1 MTTDT
6 HHDRKDTCPFVA
18 ELAVIKH
25 ESAEHAKRLDL
36 HNHELRASAVDRAE
50 MKAALAHIT
59 KSLDAMSAR
68 VVGGVKH
75 HLENGTGA
83 AIAQQ
88 VAEIIMRGGKIEPRP
103 LIPGVSVKE
112 AVLALT
118 GFAAALIAVAA
129 YVGGFTP

>member
-6 HHDRKDTCPFVA
+6 HHDRKGACPFVA
-18 ELAVIKH
+18 ELAVVKH
-25 ESAEHAKRLDL
+25 ESAEHGKRLDL
-36 HNHELRASAVDRAE
+36 HNHELRVSAVDRAE
-50 MKAALAHIT
+50 IKATLAHII

-83 AIAQQ
+83 TIAQQ
-88 VAEIIMRGGKIEPRP
+88 VADIIMRGGKIEPRP

-129 YVGGFTP
+129 YVGGITP